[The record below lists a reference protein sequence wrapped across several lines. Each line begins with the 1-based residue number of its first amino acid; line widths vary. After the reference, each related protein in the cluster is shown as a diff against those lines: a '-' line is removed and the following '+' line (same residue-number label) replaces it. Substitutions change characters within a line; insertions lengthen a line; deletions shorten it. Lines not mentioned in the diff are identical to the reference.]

1 VSRTGAPV
9 GRPPAREDVCK
20 RTVYTAACGANGT
33 SKSLPS
39 LVRLDIHCP
48 GPTSAR
54 ICPSCFVVS
63 STLTCWPGCIVPT
76 ARLLILA
83 SARTVAL
90 WTTVCD
96 GDCISS
102 TSRKVSTQQR
112 TSCEPSLQ
120 VQLCAHNCSRAHTP
134 SWHVMSS
141 SARHF
146 DIRHHM
152 SSRHTARACRGRV
165 RMVRGIDLLISY
177 VAKGLS
183 LYCPWLG
190 LATGSRKRH
199 DTTPCRGVGERWR
212 RWRRCCCPPPG
223 AWLAAAARYERVS
236 PSGHA
241 GARVWK
247 GRWHC

>member
-1 VSRTGAPV
+1 MSRTGAPV

-120 VQLCAHNCSRAHTP
+120 VQLCAHNCSPPTLLACDVVVRATLRHQT
-134 SWHVMSS
+134 SHVVATHSTRLQGQS
-141 SARHF
+141 Q
-146 DIRHHM
+146 
-152 SSRHTARACRGRV
+152 
-165 RMVRGIDLLISY
+165 MVRGIRRRPPDLL
-177 VAKGLS
+177 AKGLS
-183 LYCPWLG
+183 LYCPWLAG
-190 LATGSRKRH
+190 SGMTRRRAVGWANAGGAGDAAVARRPAPGSQRLRATN
-199 DTTPCRGVGERWR
+199 E
-212 RWRRCCCPPPG
+212 
-223 AWLAAAARYERVS
+223 
-236 PSGHA
+236 
-241 GARVWK
+241 
-247 GRWHC
+247 